1 MNHCK
6 SIGKTS
12 KSNLLAPAVGV
23 VENKFILVCGG
34 FEENGSNYIGVN
46 QCEVIDGTSNEQ
58 EKFEIDTS
66 RIANAIQ
73 WSDNA
78 LWLTG
83 SSNDK
88 STIIVSKRGYVI
100 GPDLPEIRFGHCGVR
115 INTTTAIIIAGLIL
129 EEPFD
134 NTKLFGLSGKST
146 RSSWYFNIP
155 TQTWIEGPNLLGF
168 PGARTGQFACSLF
181 TVDDM
186 AYVAISNGK
195 NDIIPN
201 GYPSLIYLS
210 FCKKS
215 FLLLFI
221 VFGKLKYWIFLLMF
235 GSHFQAKTTTLTVES
250 IHLPWEKNCIALGA
264 FAILMSY

>member
-34 FEENGSNYIGVN
+34 YEENGFNYIGVN

-88 STIIVSKRGYVI
+88 STIIVSKR
-100 GPDLPEIRFGHCGVR
+100 
-115 INTTTAIIIAGLIL
+115 
-129 EEPFD
+129 
-134 NTKLFGLSGKST
+134 
-146 RSSWYFNIP
+146 
-155 TQTWIEGPNLLGF
+155 
-168 PGARTGQFACSLF
+168 
-181 TVDDM
+181 
-186 AYVAISNGK
+186 
-195 NDIIPN
+195 
-201 GYPSLIYLS
+201 
-210 FCKKS
+210 
-215 FLLLFI
+215 
-221 VFGKLKYWIFLLMF
+221 
-235 GSHFQAKTTTLTVES
+235 
-250 IHLPWEKNCIALGA
+250 
-264 FAILMSY
+264 